1 MGRIVATEFA
11 SMDGVIEAPGGGG
24 DFKHAGWTD
33 GISSGDAGTRFK
45 YEELMEAEVQLLG
58 RVTYEGFAAAWPGM
72 VAETGDFGAKM
83 NDMPKY
89 VVSSSLRTAEWKNST
104 VLSGDV
110 LEEVRGLKD
119 RVAGVILVSGSS
131 QLVQT
136 LIEHELVDE
145 LRLMIH
151 PVVLGSGRKVF
162 GDLKERKRFA
172 LIDSQVMGDV
182 VLLTFRRNA

>member
-1 MGRIVATEFA
+1 MGRIVVTEFA
-11 SMDGVIEAPGGGG
+11 SMDGVIEAPGGDG
-24 DFKHAGWTD
+24 DFRHAGWSD

-58 RVTYEGFAAAWPGM
+58 RVTYEGFAAAWPAM
-72 VAETGDFGAKM
+72 VETTGDFGAKM

-89 VVSSSLRTAEWKNST
+89 VVSSSLTSADWKNST
-104 VLSGDV
+104 VLSGEV
-110 LEEVRGLKD
+110 IEEVRALKQ
-119 RVAGVILVSGSS
+119 RVDGVILVSGSS

-136 LIEHELVDE
+136 LIENELVDE

-162 GDLKERKRFA
+162 GDHEGLKRFR

-182 VLLTFRRNA
+182 VLLTFQPA